1 MENKFN
7 LDEKLDEFVKEEKRG
22 TTQKVEQKVNYK
34 NANRGKKKNWPVR
47 LTVFGAA
54 AVLVF
59 VGYKIHDREPEI
71 DLENSKVIDSVS
83 DEKSIDEVMGLY
95 DAELTSKYGD
105 DERESSLG
113 NILSKETDLSAAI
126 DTIETL
132 TKLSNELD
140 EFELEKIVEDGDGLR
155 KLTKEE
161 ELAVESLT
169 VSDLEEK
176 MAHFGEKSNVDYKEF
191 SQEAI
196 EYNREAM
203 DLKYAKDL
211 INSQLLREGKSF
223 LADYGDLIIQ
233 SIIIDKTNLPVEEYD
248 DIEIKVNDNRY
259 SLKYTAETTGQHFTV
274 NIDDNDVREILTS
287 SDYFD
292 STIDKKVNF
301 KDYKKKTLKAI
312 NVYKKAL
319 LSTYELDKE
328 YSDAWSLSN
337 ESTNSEIRE
346 KVKSLS

>member
-34 NANRGKKKNWPVR
+34 NANRGKKK
-47 LTVFGAA
+47 
-54 AVLVF
+54 
-59 VGYKIHDREPEI
+59 IHDREPEI

-83 DEKSIDEVMGLY
+83 DEKSIDEIMGLY

-105 DERESSLG
+105 GERESSLG

-161 ELAVESLT
+161 E
-169 VSDLEEK
+169 
-176 MAHFGEKSNVDYKEF
+176 F

-196 EYNREAM
+196 
-203 DLKYAKDL
+203 
-211 INSQLLREGKSF
+211 
-223 LADYGDLIIQ
+223 
-233 SIIIDKTNLPVEEYD
+233 
-248 DIEIKVNDNRY
+248 
-259 SLKYTAETTGQHFTV
+259 
-274 NIDDNDVREILTS
+274 
-287 SDYFD
+287 
-292 STIDKKVNF
+292 
-301 KDYKKKTLKAI
+301 
-312 NVYKKAL
+312 
-319 LSTYELDKE
+319 
-328 YSDAWSLSN
+328 
-337 ESTNSEIRE
+337 
-346 KVKSLS
+346 